1 MRNARGCRVA
11 EKPKITRYEQL
22 IAWQAANE
30 LADLVDSMISG
41 GPSSA
46 NADFCRQIQ
55 KSSSKAPA
63 QIAEGF
69 LRYNAKES
77 AYYYRIARASLGETQ
92 THLQRGLRRK
102 YWSQEVF
109 AKAWAVS
116 ETALKTTTGLLQS
129 RLKKI
134 EEESQRKRHP

>member
-1 MRNARGCRVA
+1 MP

-22 IAWQAANE
+22 VAWQASND
-30 LADLVDSMISG
+30 LADLVDSMISD
-41 GPSSA
+41 GPATSNS
-46 NADFCRQIQ
+46 DFCRQIQ

-69 LRYNAKES
+69 LRFKAKES

-92 THLQRGLRRK
+92 THLRRGLRRK
-102 YWSQEVF
+102 YWPQDVF
-109 AKAWAVS
+109 AQAWAVS

-134 EEESQRKRHP
+134 EEEEQRKRRP